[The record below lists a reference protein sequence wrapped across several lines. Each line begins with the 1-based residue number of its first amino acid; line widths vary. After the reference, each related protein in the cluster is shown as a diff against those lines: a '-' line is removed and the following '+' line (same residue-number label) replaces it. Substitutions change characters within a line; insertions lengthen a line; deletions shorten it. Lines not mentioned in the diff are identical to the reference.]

1 MFMWVICF
9 FISFETWLLLSAFS
23 FSINNS
29 KIAVKYNFKLFNA
42 LVFSVVIASIVM
54 FYPMNRE
61 ALAPG
66 FGNSVLAFFLSAFNT
81 VQLFV
86 VRYSFSAIQEGISFC
101 PPQWE
106 TAYLIWAASLFVM
119 APVATFGF
127 VLSFFHG
134 VSSYLKYLG
143 SFFKPVYAFSELNE
157 KSLCLARDIRTNHQR
172 AVIVFANAD
181 YHDDNGNSELL
192 NGSRIIRAI
201 CLKKDISVI
210 NFEVHSKKKPIRF
223 FMISDDEDEN
233 LVRSVKLIEKYK
245 ARAHTDLYLFSR
257 KTDSE
262 IMMSSVGD
270 DNQIKIRRINE
281 VRSMVYNMLN
291 DEGSRLFR
299 NAVGKDGT
307 KTISALIVG
316 MGAHGTEML
325 KALSW
330 FGQMDGYFIKI
341 NAFDKDPMAEQNFSA
356 QAPELMSEKYNGVKR
371 DGESQYSIDIHSGMD
386 VDTKPFFD
394 VIKHITDATYVFVAL
409 GSDERNIR
417 TAVALR
423 TYLERM
429 GISPIIQSVVY
440 DSQKKKMLKDV
451 KNYKDQPYCIEW
463 IGDIESSYSENVIMP
478 SQLEKKALA
487 IHLKH
492 GKEENFWKYEYNY
505 RSSMTS
511 AIHMEARKACGIQGA
526 DKQENELTEAEK
538 TALGCLEH
546 RRWNAYMRTE
556 GYCYGEPRN
565 DLGKVHPD
573 LCTYWDRKDKKKI
586 ISYAIQAN
594 ETNEEKEEF

>member
-1 MFMWVICF
+1 MWVTCF
-9 FISFETWLLLSAFS
+9 FISFETWLLLTAFS

-42 LVFSVVIASIVM
+42 LVIGVVISAIVM

-81 VQLFV
+81 VQLFA

-157 KSLCLARDIRTNHQR
+157 KSLCLARDIRTNHRR

-192 NGSRIIRAI
+192 NGSRMIRAI

-210 NFEVHSKKKPIRF
+210 NFEAHSKKKPIRF
-223 FMISDDEDEN
+223 FMISDDEDRN
-233 LVRSVKLIEKYK
+233 LILSVKLIERYK
-245 ARAHTDLYLFSR
+245 DRARTDLYLFSR

-262 IMMSSVGD
+262 IMMSSVGK

-291 DEGSRLFR
+291 DEGDRLFR
-299 NAVGKDGT
+299 NAVEKDGV
-307 KTISALIVG
+307 KTISAVIVG
-316 MGAHGTEML
+316 MGSHGTEML

-341 NAFDKDPMAEQNFSA
+341 HAFDKDPMAEQSFSA
-356 QAPELMSEKYNGVKR
+356 QAPELMSEEYNGLVR
-371 DGESQYSIDIHSGMD
+371 DGEAQYRIDIHSGME
-386 VDTKPFFD
+386 VESKPFFD
-394 VIKHITDATYVFVAL
+394 EIAQISDATYVFVAL

-423 TYLERM
+423 TYFERM
-429 GISPIIQSVVY
+429 GVSPIIQSVVY
-440 DSQKKKMLKDV
+440 DSQKKQMLKDV
-451 KNYKDQPYCIEW
+451 KNYKEQAYRIEW
-463 IGDIESSYSENVIMP
+463 IGDLESSYSESVIMP
-478 SQLEKKALA
+478 SQLEKTALA
-487 IHLKH
+487 IHMKY
-492 GKEENFWKYEYNY
+492 GEEDSFWRYEYNY

-511 AIHMEARKACGIQGA
+511 AIHMAARKTCGIQGA
-526 DKQENELTEAEK
+526 DKAESALTAAEK
-538 TALGCLEH
+538 TALGSLEH

-556 GYCYGEPRN
+556 GYCHGEPRN

-573 LCTYWDRKDKKKI
+573 LCAYQDRKDKKKI
-586 ISYAIQAN
+586 ISYAIQTS
-594 ETNEEKEEF
+594 EPDSEKGDF